1 MSAEPSK
8 EEMMVKNQLLLDIDV
23 KVPQSAH
30 VFANK
35 RSKYY

>member
-23 KVPQSAH
+23 KVLASAH
-30 VFANK
+30 AFANK
-35 RSKYY
+35 QVKYY